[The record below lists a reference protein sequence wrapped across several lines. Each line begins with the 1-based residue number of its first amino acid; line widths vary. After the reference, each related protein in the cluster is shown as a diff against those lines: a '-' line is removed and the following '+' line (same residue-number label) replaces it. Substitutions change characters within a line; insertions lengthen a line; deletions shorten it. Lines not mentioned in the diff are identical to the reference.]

1 MRTVLVLLLAA
12 SAAWGADAK
21 SAFDSGDYPAAIRE
35 MEARV
40 KSVPSA
46 EGYYNLGL
54 ASEKSGDVVQA
65 ALNYERAVLLD
76 PGLRPARNA
85 LAKLAASKSI
95 PLPPH
100 AWTDEVRSVA
110 HPDTLVFLGF
120 VLVWGGA
127 FGLLFATQSTR
138 RRGMMNALSV
148 LSLLVGGAAVMA
160 AWVADARMTMKQPAM
175 VTGKDGAEVLTAPAS
190 NATSVISLPAG
201 TPVDVLSPRGS
212 WAYIDINGGA
222 KGWVPTNSLTPLV
235 PGETF

>member
-1 MRTVLVLLLAA
+1 LKTLLILLLATA
-12 SAAWGADAK
+12 SAIGSDAK
-21 SAFDSGDYPAAIRE
+21 SAFDAKNYSLAISQAE
-35 MEARV
+35 DQLQLTN
-40 KSVPSA
+40 SA

-54 ASEKSGDVVQA
+54 ASEKSGDLVKA

-100 AWTDEVRSVA
+100 EWTDEVRAVV
-110 HPDTLVFLGF
+110 HPDTLVMIGF

-127 FGLLFATQSTR
+127 FGLLFATQATR
-138 RRGMMNALSV
+138 RRAAMNALSA
-148 LSLLVGGAAVMA
+148 LALLAGAAAVVSG
-160 AWVADARMTMKQPAM
+160 WVSDARMMTSRPAM
-175 VTGKDGAEVLTAPAS
+175 VSSKDGADVLTAPAN
-190 NATSVISLPAG
+190 NASAVISLPAG
-201 TPVDVLSPRGS
+201 TPVDVLSPRGT

-222 KGWVPTNSLTPLV
+222 KGWVQTDRLTPLI